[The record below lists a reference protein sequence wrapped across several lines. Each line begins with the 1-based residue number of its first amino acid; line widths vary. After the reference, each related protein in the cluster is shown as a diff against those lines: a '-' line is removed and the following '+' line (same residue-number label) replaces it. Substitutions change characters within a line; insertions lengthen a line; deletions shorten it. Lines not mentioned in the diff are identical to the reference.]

1 MAKHGQTI
9 QMFLMDG
16 EADSR
21 IKCTINGWTGVVY
34 KIPRTQINLCKDRD
48 HLKQSG
54 VYFLIGSGAD
64 PSEKSSLYVG
74 QAGARKNGEGLL
86 NRIQEH
92 KRNPEKEFWS
102 EAIAITTTDNTF
114 GPTEISWL
122 ENRFCSLANEANRAE
137 VKNNIDPNSGNVSE
151 ETESFLEDFIEK
163 TLIILGALGYKLF
176 TPLTKEVNLDN
187 SQTNFLQQDLLFYTE
202 TKSDNSSRT
211 VKATGCLTPEGF
223 VVLKGSRVALTP
235 TTSCQNFIKKRRAK
249 EQEKITKD
257 GILLEDLL
265 FNSPSTASA
274 FVWFSNRNGNTDWHT
289 SDGKQFGSFDF

>member
-1 MAKHGQTI
+1 M
-9 QMFLMDG
+9 
-16 EADSR
+16 
-21 IKCTINGWTGVVY
+21 
-34 KIPRTQINLCKDRD
+34 
-48 HLKQSG
+48 
-54 VYFLIGSGAD
+54 
-64 PSEKSSLYVG
+64 
-74 QAGARKNGEGLL
+74 
-86 NRIQEH
+86 
-92 KRNPEKEFWS
+92 
-102 EAIAITTTDNTF
+102 
-114 GPTEISWL
+114 
-122 ENRFCSLANEANRAE
+122 
-137 VKNNIDPNSGNVSE
+137 
-151 ETESFLEDFIEK
+151 
-163 TLIILGALGYKLF
+163 IILGALGYKLF

-235 TTSCQNFIKKRRAK
+235 TTSCQNFIKNRRAK